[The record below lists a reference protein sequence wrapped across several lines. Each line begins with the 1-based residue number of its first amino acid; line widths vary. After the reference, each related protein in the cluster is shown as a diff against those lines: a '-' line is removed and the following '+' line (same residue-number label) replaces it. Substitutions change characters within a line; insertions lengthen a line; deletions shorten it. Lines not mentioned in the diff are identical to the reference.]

1 MAIDPQG
8 TRYWFDWMVVHG
20 AQRLRMSETQ
30 APVST
35 GSDRDHRQ
43 PVTDILDREEVHLYP
58 TRIEDRFGNEV
69 ILTWSGARL
78 MRMRASDGRTIDIT
92 YAGNVVDTATDG
104 SQIWSYQY
112 DPARFHLQS
121 AQRPDGSAWG
131 YSMGALEWVHP
142 THTTETSCDVPV
154 LPAGVTQPSASVS
167 ITHPSGALGTFVFR
181 PTQHGR
187 AAVPRTCHAQSDG
200 SQYASF
206 PRYFFNIA
214 LVSKTISGP
223 GLSTPLAWTFDYGS
237 AQASWSHECGTGCAT
252 TKTVTVT
259 GPDDYVRH
267 TFGTRHADDEGRLL
281 KRETGSS
288 AANILRTETLV
299 HQTSSAG
306 LAYPSRVGLSP
317 MSRTDGM
324 AGRLIPQKSH
334 TISQQGRQFS
344 WSVQPADF
352 DAFARPLRVTRTGT
366 GHRTDRTEYHDNR
379 TRWVLGQ
386 VGKRVCESTSAAGT
400 GCTDTLVEETHFDP
414 ITALPLSTWR
424 FGQLQQTLA
433 WNTTAP
439 AAIGQSG
446 TLDTLTDGNHQTT
459 TYGNWRRGIAQSIQ
473 YPPTPESPG
482 GATRNAVVNARG
494 EITSVTDE
502 MGATTGYG
510 YDAMGRINLIT
521 YPTGDSTAWTPTTR
535 TFEKVDS
542 AEFGIPA
549 GHWRLT
555 ETTGSHSKDTYY
567 DALWRPLLTRERD
580 TADATTTR
588 FVKRAFDSAGRET
601 FVSWPSASSAP
612 TTGTWTEYD
621 ALGRTTAVSQN
632 SELGLLTATTEYLA
646 NFRTR
651 TTNPRGYQTTTSYQ
665 VFDQPGYD
673 APISLAEPGGVTT
686 TISRDA
692 YGKPIAITRSG
703 TYSPPTGGT
712 ENLSLTRR
720 FVYDGYQRLC
730 KRIDPESG
738 ATLMDH
744 DAVGNLAWSA
754 RSASLT
760 SPASCQTGSVGAS
773 IKSQRSYDARNRLT
787 AITHPAGTASEGY
800 SHYADGALHTATTS
814 DGGTW
819 SYDYNTRRLPT
830 RETLSLGAR
839 TFAIDYTYTSLG
851 QVSTLTY
858 PSGLA
863 IGFDPDALGQPQQ
876 AGSYAGSAT
885 WHPDGQ
891 LAGFT
896 YGNGLI
902 HSQSL
907 TARGLPLR
915 IRDRTAGGQSRLDYS
930 YSYDKHGN
938 PRTITDGVNASES
951 RTLVYDARD
960 RMISAT
966 APNLYGEEIYEYDA
980 LDNVRR
986 LAVYPDGL
994 GGDVM
999 DYRYR
1004 YDGANRL
1011 TGIDDPGAVPQW
1023 VFDHTP
1029 PGRNPEPQR
1038 PRQHLALPVERRRAP
1053 DPGRATGAGP
1063 AAPVP
1068 DVPPRRGLAVWRR
1081 LRDAHPRPGHHL
1093 ANPCLRRPR
1102 PPHAIHAQ
1110 HRHDPHPDL
1119 QPRRAVALH
1128 RRHPGQPAHR
1138 LHPPG
1143 RQTRCPAQPTP
1154 DDQHRHHHLA
1164 PHRHRPERQRRNQ
1177 RQQRPNPTHAPHAV
1191 RLAVRWPVPRRP
1203 RLCRP
1208 RHRHPDQPDLH
1219 AAALLR
1225 PRGAAVPQPRSGG
1238 CERYQRQQLQPLLV
1252 RREQPDEVSGSGWA
1266 GK

>member
-1 MAIDPQG
+1 MTLRPGFVLGIICLLLGSSAQAADMTVPQEYGKLILAAQGIETTGTGLFGDETGLYTGATEFRVTDIDIPGTGLVPMRLGRRYRVEDRSNREVERPGYAFADWQLDLPHLHGVFAKWQRWVIEGGGRCSATGSPAEPPDVFGHTGVVFRGSNYWAGNHLYVPGAGDQEVLAYGSGENPNQPASGGPYAWATQGQWFFSCLPTLASGNGHAGEGFLAIDPQG

-35 GSDRDHRQ
+35 GSDGGHRL

-58 TRIEDRFGNEV
+58 TRIEDRFGNEM

-78 MRMRASDGRTIDIT
+78 MQMRASDGRAIDIT

-104 SQIWSYQY
+104 SQTWSYQY
-112 DPARFHLQS
+112 DSARFHLQS

-154 LPAGVTQPSASVS
+154 LPVGVTQPSASVS

-214 LVSKTISGP
+214 LVGKTISGP
-223 GLSTPLAWTFDYGS
+223 GLSTPLVWTFDYGS
-237 AQASWSHECGTGCAT
+237 AQASWSHECGAGCAT

-299 HQTSSAG
+299 HQTASAG
-306 LAYPSRVGLSP
+306 LAYPLRVGLSP

-366 GHRTDRTEYHDNR
+366 EHRTDRTEYHDNR

-386 VGKRVCESTSAAGT
+386 VGKRVCESSSAAGT
-400 GCTDTLVEETHFDP
+400 GCTNTVVEETTFDP

-439 AAIGQSG
+439 VASGQRG
-446 TLDTLTDGNHQTT
+446 TLDTLTDGNHQVT

-482 GATRNAVVNARG
+482 GATRTAVVNARG

-521 YPTGDSTAWTPTTR
+521 YPTGDSTAWAPTTR

-555 ETTGSHSKDTYY
+555 ETTGSHSKETYY
-567 DALWRPLLTRERD
+567 DALWRPVLTRERD
-580 TADATTTR
+580 TGDATTTR
-588 FVKRAFDSAGRET
+588 YVKRDFDSQGRET

-651 TTNPRGYQTTTSYQ
+651 TTNPRGFQTTTRYQ
-665 VFDQPGYD
+665 SFDQPD
-673 APISLAEPGGVTT
+673 DSAPISLSEPGGVTT
-686 TISRDA
+686 IISRDVCSA
-692 YGKPIAITRSG
+692 NP
-703 TYSPPTGGT
+703 SP
-712 ENLSLTRR
+712 
-720 FVYDGYQRLC
+720 
-730 KRIDPESG
+730 
-738 ATLMDH
+738 
-744 DAVGNLAWSA
+744 
-754 RSASLT
+754 
-760 SPASCQTGSVGAS
+760 SPAA
-773 IKSQRSYDARNRLT
+773 AR
-787 AITHPAGTASEGY
+787 I
-800 SHYADGALHTATTS
+800 
-814 DGGTW
+814 
-819 SYDYNTRRLPT
+819 
-830 RETLSLGAR
+830 
-839 TFAIDYTYTSLG
+839 
-851 QVSTLTY
+851 
-858 PSGLA
+858 
-863 IGFDPDALGQPQQ
+863 
-876 AGSYAGSAT
+876 
-885 WHPDGQ
+885 
-891 LAGFT
+891 
-896 YGNGLI
+896 
-902 HSQSL
+902 
-907 TARGLPLR
+907 
-915 IRDRTAGGQSRLDYS
+915 
-930 YSYDKHGN
+930 
-938 PRTITDGVNASES
+938 
-951 RTLVYDARD
+951 
-960 RMISAT
+960 
-966 APNLYGEEIYEYDA
+966 
-980 LDNVRR
+980 
-986 LAVYPDGL
+986 
-994 GGDVM
+994 
-999 DYRYR
+999 
-1004 YDGANRL
+1004 
-1011 TGIDDPGAVPQW
+1011 
-1023 VFDHTP
+1023 
-1029 PGRNPEPQR
+1029 
-1038 PRQHLALPVERRRAP
+1038 
-1053 DPGRATGAGP
+1053 
-1063 AAPVP
+1063 
-1068 DVPPRRGLAVWRR
+1068 
-1081 LRDAHPRPGHHL
+1081 
-1093 ANPCLRRPR
+1093 PR
-1102 PPHAIHAQ
+1102 PPVA
-1110 HRHDPHPDL
+1110 
-1119 QPRRAVALH
+1119 PRTSAS
-1128 RRHPGQPAHR
+1128 PAASF
-1138 LHPPG
+1138 
-1143 RQTRCPAQPTP
+1143 TTATSACANAST
-1154 DDQHRHHHLA
+1154 
-1164 PHRHRPERQRRNQ
+1164 
-1177 RQQRPNPTHAPHAV
+1177 PNPAP
-1191 RLAVRWPVPRRP
+1191 P
-1203 RLCRP
+1203 
-1208 RHRHPDQPDLH
+1208 
-1219 AAALLR
+1219 
-1225 PRGAAVPQPRSGG
+1225 
-1238 CERYQRQQLQPLLV
+1238 
-1252 RREQPDEVSGSGWA
+1252 
-1266 GK
+1266 